1 MCSKAIELKNVVI
14 ICASDDIAETIELY
28 NLINSSISDE
38 PLGLT
43 DSEKSTD
50 SRSESSDSDS
60 DNSQERRSTSNCS
73 SSSLSSASDDSD
85 STIYPDNEYSNRAQN
100 FYFGDRK
107 MEETVDAMPEREF
120 RELFR
125 MTRRVFELLL
135 F

>member
-50 SRSESSDSDS
+50 STSESSDSDS
-60 DNSQERRSTSNCS
+60 DNSQESRSTSNCS
-73 SSSLSSASDDSD
+73 SSSLSSATPQFILTTSIPIELK
-85 STIYPDNEYSNRAQN
+85 TFIL
-100 FYFGDRK
+100 
-107 MEETVDAMPEREF
+107 ETEKW
-120 RELFR
+120 
-125 MTRRVFELLL
+125 RRQWMQCRNANSGNCSE
-135 F
+135 